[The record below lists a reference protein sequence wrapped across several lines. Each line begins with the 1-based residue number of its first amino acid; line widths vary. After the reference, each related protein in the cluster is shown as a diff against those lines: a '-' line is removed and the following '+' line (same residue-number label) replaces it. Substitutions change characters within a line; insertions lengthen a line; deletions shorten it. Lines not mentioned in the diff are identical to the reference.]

1 MKIAMLVVAFICSF
15 IAAAN
20 AEVWIFKG
28 KMDAKPEMACFLK
41 MEKENGNVHFEPYAS
56 RFKLTNYNIAQ
67 SEMVGDLLRND
78 MQLYLTDG
86 NQGLNLSF
94 TPRMMPQEYS
104 VLSADEELLFIC
116 SNLVKI

>member
-1 MKIAMLVVAFICSF
+1 
-15 IAAAN
+15 
-20 AEVWIFKG
+20 
-28 KMDAKPEMACFLK
+28 
-41 MEKENGNVHFEPYAS
+41 
-56 RFKLTNYNIAQ
+56 
-67 SEMVGDLLRND
+67 